1 MCHVDIN
8 SYLNMVPVYDN
19 FGGNFCTY
27 NTEHGCQEIITST
40 QNIML
45 VQSQKFEKRY
55 AYVIK
60 SLSLHIFTAKIKVV
74 RSDIMYRMHP
84 AQN

>member
-19 FGGNFCTY
+19 FGGSFCTH
-27 NTEHGCQEIITST
+27 NTEHGCQEIR
-40 QNIML
+40 
-45 VQSQKFEKRY
+45 VQLQKFEKRY
-55 AYVIK
+55 AYVIR
-60 SLSLHIFTAKIKVV
+60 SFFLHIFTAKNHVV
-74 RSDIMYRMHP
+74 RSDIMYRMHH